1 MNEDFD
7 KFEQEVQVHL
17 YSRLAKLVAVLG
29 FLVGMGLVF
38 MSHSAM
44 NKPIIA
50 DTEVKIKGLVCSI
63 CGYGLVKVFRKDIV
77 VVDAVIDI
85 QKNLLLLDFLES
97 DDGVVH
103 YIKND
108 RIIKMVKDSGYEV
121 ESIKRLHNKKPNR
134 YNKP

>member
-63 CGYGLVKVFRKDIV
+63 CGYGLVKLFRKDIV
-77 VVDAVIDI
+77 VVDAGIDI

>member
-1 MNEDFD
+1 MSEAKD
-7 KFEQEVQVHL
+7 KFEQEVYIHL
-17 YSRLAKLVAVLG
+17 YRRLARLAAVIG

-38 MSHSAM
+38 IAYSAP
-44 NKPIIA
+44 NNPIIA
-50 DTEVKIKGLVCSI
+50 DVEVKVKGLVCSI

-85 QKNLLLLDFLES
+85 QKNLLMLDFLES
-97 DDGVVH
+97 EDGVVH

-108 RIIKMVKDSGYEV
+108 RIIKMVTDSGYEV
-121 ESIKRLHNKKPNR
+121 ESIKRLDNKKPNR

>member
-7 KFEQEVQVHL
+7 KFEQEIQVHL

-50 DTEVKIKGLVCSI
+50 DTEVKVKGLVCSI
-63 CGYGLVKVFRKDIV
+63 CGYGLVKLFRKDIV

-97 DDGVVH
+97 EDGIVH

>member
-17 YSRLAKLVAVLG
+17 YSRLAKLVALIG
-29 FLVGMGLVF
+29 FLIGMGLVF

-63 CGYGLVKVFRKDIV
+63 CGYGLVKLFRKDIV

-97 DDGVVH
+97 EDGVVH

-108 RIIKMVKDSGYEV
+108 RIIKMVTDSGYEV

>member
-1 MNEDFD
+1 MSEAKD
-7 KFEQEVQVHL
+7 KFEQAVHTHL
-17 YSRLAKLVAVLG
+17 YSHLAKFVAVIG
-29 FLVGMGLVF
+29 FFVGVGLVF
-38 MSHSAM
+38 IAYSEP

-50 DTEVKIKGLVCSI
+50 DVEVKVKGLVCSI
-63 CGYGLVKVFRKDIV
+63 CGYGLIKLFRKDIV

-97 DDGVVH
+97 EDGVVH

-121 ESIKRLHNKKPNR
+121 ESIKRLDK
-134 YNKP
+134 

>member
-7 KFEQEVQVHL
+7 KFEQEIHTHL
-17 YSRLAKLVAVLG
+17 YSRVIKIVVVLG
-29 FLVGMGLVF
+29 FLIGIGLVF
-38 MSHSAM
+38 IAYSEP

-50 DTEVKIKGLVCSI
+50 DVEVKVKGLVCSI

-85 QKNLLLLDFLES
+85 QKNLLMLDFLES
-97 DDGVVH
+97 EDGIVH

>member
-7 KFEQEVQVHL
+7 KFEQEVQIHL
-17 YSRLAKLVAVLG
+17 YSRLAKLVALLG

-38 MSHSAM
+38 IANSSP

-50 DTEVKIKGLVCSI
+50 DTEVKVKGLVCSI
-63 CGYGLVKVFRKDIV
+63 CGYGLVKLFKKDIV

-97 DDGVVH
+97 EGGIVH

>member
-38 MSHSAM
+38 MSHSGM
-44 NKPIIA
+44 NKPITA
-50 DTEVKIKGLVCSI
+50 DAEVKIKGLVCSI
-63 CGYGLVKVFRKDIV
+63 CGYGLVKLFRKDIV

-97 DDGVVH
+97 EDGIVH

-108 RIIKMVKDSGYEV
+108 RIIKMVTDSGYEV